1 MAKKVG
7 AILLDTRSI
16 QKYVFSCNKLKTNV
30 GASYLVDGIF
40 NDLMQNI
47 ILPKYNLK
55 MPDISWKKS
64 DGIQMIKDNTIKA
77 EIVYIGGGNMLI
89 LINKFL
95 KEEDNLKL
103 CRDIVSSWSLEIL
116 KKAPGLKTGAAIGM
130 MDVSEDAF
138 KDSLDDM
145 YVQLK
150 QNQNTV
156 LPQVDLPYTGLTLEC
171 DISGKTADTFD
182 WMEKDK
188 KWIAKEVKAKTDAYK
203 YASEKVRSEYK
214 DILEKD
220 GSRDKYDFAIELEK
234 IGCKEGESY
243 ISVIH
248 IDGNNMGIKFS
259 KCKDS
264 QERKKLSLK
273 VVDIVQ
279 KAFRKL
285 IQSII
290 DEYDSKAYDEVL
302 DKRDLIDDKGKK
314 LLPIRPII
322 IGGDDITFVCPAR
335 VGIEY
340 AKRFIEAVNEESF
353 LNDEQYKRM
362 SEEVKK
368 ENKSMKLS
376 KTMSCCGGVAIVPLK
391 YPFFRAYQLAEHLC
405 SSAKTKSRQDDS
417 SLIDFAILYGEMT
430 PSLEQ
435 LCRYQYVAPEGYLH
449 YGPYYIKKN
458 SDEDIAD
465 KSSIN
470 DLLSLKDKLKA
481 KVANNEIKDKLKDK
495 VASNKIKELRDVLT
509 RDLHSQIRFLENCEG
524 VRDIIKEECNIKDI
538 EAKAFWQ
545 KKDGEDDLKTR
556 YVDAIEII
564 DFTLPNKED

>member
-1 MAKKVG
+1 MSKEVG
-7 AILLDTRSI
+7 VILLDTRSI

-40 NDLMQNI
+40 NDLMQKI
-47 ILPKYNLK
+47 VLPSFNLK
-55 MPDISWKKS
+55 MPEISWQESKQ
-64 DGIQMIKDNTIKA
+64 IEMIKDDSIEA

-89 LINKFL
+89 LINKFSG
-95 KEEDNLKL
+95 KEDNLNL
-103 CRDIVSSWSLEIL
+103 CREIVKKWTLEIL

-130 MDVSEDAF
+130 MDVERF
-138 KDSLDDM
+138 KDSLDKM

-171 DISGKTADTFD
+171 NISGKTADTFD
-182 WMEKDK
+182 WVDK
-188 KWIAKEVKAKTDAYK
+188 SWIAKEVKAKTDAYT
-203 YASEKVRSEYK
+203 YASEKVRYEY
-214 DILEKD
+214 DNILH
-220 GSRDKYDFAIELEK
+220 DKYDFASELEK

-248 IDGNNMGIKFS
+248 IDGNNMGVKFS

-273 VVDIVQ
+273 VAQIVQ
-279 KAFRKL
+279 NAFCEL
-285 IQSII
+285 IKTII
-290 DEYDSKAYDEVL
+290 AEYDSKAYAEAL
-302 DKRDLIDDKGKK
+302 DMEKLVDKEGKK

-340 AKRFIEAVNEESF
+340 AKRFIEAVNKQEF
-353 LNDEQYKRM
+353 LSDEQHKRM

-368 ENKSMKLS
+368 EDNSIILS

-405 SSAKTKSRQDDS
+405 GSAKNKSRKNDN

-430 PSLEQ
+430 PDLEQ
-435 LCRYQYVAPEGYLH
+435 LCRYQYSAPEGYLH
-449 YGPYYIKKN
+449 YGPYSVQKEIQDG
-458 SDEDIAD
+458 SH
-465 KSSIN
+465 IN
-470 DLLSLKDKLKA
+470 DLLVLKDDIRDNVPK
-481 KVANNEIKDKLKDK
+481 
-495 VASNKIKELRDVLT
+495 NKIKELRDVLT
-509 RDLHSQIRFLENCEG
+509 KDMHTQIRFLENCKEIQK
-524 VRDIIKEECNIKDI
+524 IIDEECNQEGIG
-538 EAKAFWQ
+538 AQAFWQ
-545 KKDGEDDLKTR
+545 KKKDENELKTR

-564 DFTLPNKED
+564 DFTLPKEE

>member
-1 MAKKVG
+1 MSKEVG

-40 NDLMQNI
+40 NDLMQKI
-47 ILPKYNLK
+47 VLPSFNLK
-55 MPDISWKKS
+55 MPEISWQKS
-64 DGIQMIKDNTIKA
+64 KQIEMIKDDSIKA

-89 LINKFL
+89 LINKFSG
-95 KEEDNLKL
+95 KEDNLNL
-103 CRDIVSSWSLEIL
+103 CREIVKKWTLEIL

-130 MDVSEDAF
+130 MDVERF
-138 KDSLDDM
+138 KDSLDKM

-171 DISGKTADTFD
+171 NISGKTADTFD
-182 WMEKDK
+182 WVDK
-188 KWIAKEVKAKTDAYK
+188 SWIAKEVKAKTDAYT

-220 GSRDKYDFAIELEK
+220 GSRDKYDFASELEK

-248 IDGNNMGIKFS
+248 IDGNNMGVKFS

-273 VVDIVQ
+273 VAQIVQ
-279 KAFRKL
+279 NAFCEL
-285 IQSII
+285 IKTII
-290 DEYDSKAYDEVL
+290 AEYDSKAYAKAL
-302 DKRDLIDDKGKK
+302 DMEKLIDKEGKK

-340 AKRFIEAVNEESF
+340 AKRFIEAVNKQEF
-353 LNDEQYKRM
+353 LSDEQHKRM

-368 ENKSMKLS
+368 EDNSIILS
-376 KTMSCCGGVAIVPLK
+376 KTMSCCGGVAVVPLK

-405 SSAKTKSRQDDS
+405 GSAKNKSRKNDN

-430 PSLEQ
+430 PDLEQ
-435 LCRYQYVAPEGYLH
+435 LCRYQYSAPEGYLH
-449 YGPYYIKKN
+449 YGPYSVQKEIQDG
-458 SDEDIAD
+458 SH
-465 KSSIN
+465 IN
-470 DLLSLKDKLKA
+470 DLLVLKDDIRDNVPK
-481 KVANNEIKDKLKDK
+481 
-495 VASNKIKELRDVLT
+495 NKIKELRDVLT
-509 RDLHSQIRFLENCEG
+509 KDMHTQIRFLENCKEIQK
-524 VRDIIKEECNIKDI
+524 IIDEECNQEGIG
-538 EAKAFWQ
+538 AQAFWQ
-545 KKDGEDDLKTR
+545 KKKGESELKTR
-556 YVDAIEII
+556 YVDAIELI
-564 DFTLPNKED
+564 DFTLPKEE

>member
-1 MAKKVG
+1 MSKEVG

-40 NDLMQNI
+40 NDLMQKI
-47 ILPKYNLK
+47 VLPSFNLK
-55 MPDISWKKS
+55 MPEISWQKS
-64 DGIQMIKDNTIKA
+64 KQIEMIKDDSIKA

-89 LINKFL
+89 LINKFSG
-95 KEEDNLKL
+95 KEDNLNL
-103 CRDIVSSWSLEIL
+103 CREIVKKWTLEIL

-130 MDVSEDAF
+130 MDVERF
-138 KDSLDDM
+138 KDSLDKM

-171 DISGKTADTFD
+171 NISGKTADTFD
-182 WMEKDK
+182 WVDK
-188 KWIAKEVKAKTDAYK
+188 SWIAKEVKAKTDAYT

-220 GSRDKYDFAIELEK
+220 GSRDKYDFASELEK

-248 IDGNNMGIKFS
+248 IDGNNMGVKFS

-273 VVDIVQ
+273 VAQIVQ
-279 KAFRKL
+279 NAFCEL
-285 IQSII
+285 IKTII
-290 DEYDSKAYDEVL
+290 AEYDSKAYAEAL
-302 DKRDLIDDKGKK
+302 DMEKLIDKEGKK

-340 AKRFIEAVNEESF
+340 AKRFIEAVNKQEF
-353 LNDEQYKRM
+353 LSDEQHKRM

-368 ENKSMKLS
+368 EDNSIILS
-376 KTMSCCGGVAIVPLK
+376 KTMSCCGGVAVVPLK

-405 SSAKTKSRQDDS
+405 GSAKNKSRKNDN

-430 PSLEQ
+430 PDLEQ
-435 LCRYQYVAPEGYLH
+435 LCRYQYSAPEGYLH
-449 YGPYYIKKN
+449 YGPYSVQKEIQDG
-458 SDEDIAD
+458 SH
-465 KSSIN
+465 IN
-470 DLLSLKDKLKA
+470 DLLVLKDDIRDNVPK
-481 KVANNEIKDKLKDK
+481 
-495 VASNKIKELRDVLT
+495 NKIKELRDVLT
-509 RDLHSQIRFLENCEG
+509 KDMHTQIRFLENCKEIQK
-524 VRDIIKEECNIKDI
+524 IIDEECNQEGIG
-538 EAKAFWQ
+538 AQAFWQ
-545 KKDGEDDLKTR
+545 KKKGESELKTR
-556 YVDAIEII
+556 YVDAIELI
-564 DFTLPNKED
+564 DFTLPKEE

>member
-64 DGIQMIKDNTIKA
+64 DGIQIVKDDTIEA

-89 LINKFL
+89 LINKFP
-95 KEEDNLKL
+95 EEDDNLKL

-138 KDSLDDM
+138 KNSLDDM

-182 WMEKDK
+182 WVDK
-188 KWIAKEVKAKTDAYK
+188 KWIAKEVKAKTEAYK
-203 YASEKVRSEYK
+203 YASEKVRYEYG
-214 DILEKD
+214 DILNNE
-220 GSRDKYDFAIELEK
+220 YDFASELEK

-248 IDGNNMGIKFS
+248 IDGNNMGVKFS

-264 QERKKLSLK
+264 QERKKLSLT
-273 VVDIVQ
+273 VVKIVQ
-279 KAFRKL
+279 NAFREL

-290 DEYDSKAYDEVL
+290 DEYDSKAYDEAL

-340 AKRFIEAVNEESF
+340 AKRFIEAVNKQDF

-362 SEEVKK
+362 SKEIKEEKK
-368 ENKSMKLS
+368 DNESMKIS

-405 SSAKTKSRQDDS
+405 GSAKTKSRQDDS

-470 DLLSLKDKLKA
+470 DLLSLKDKLKT
-481 KVANNEIKDKLKDK
+481 KV
-495 VASNKIKELRDVLT
+495 VSNKIKELRDVLT
-509 RDLHSQIRFLENCEG
+509 RDLHAQIRFLENCES
-524 VRDIIKEECNIKDI
+524 VRDIIKEESKIKNI

>member
-1 MAKKVG
+1 MSKEVG

-40 NDLMQNI
+40 NDLMQKI
-47 ILPKYNLK
+47 VLPSFNLK
-55 MPDISWKKS
+55 IPEISWQKS
-64 DGIQMIKDNTIKA
+64 KQIEMIKDDSIKA

-89 LINKFL
+89 LINKFSG
-95 KEEDNLKL
+95 KEDNLNL
-103 CRDIVSSWSLEIL
+103 CREIVKKWTLEIL

-130 MDVSEDAF
+130 MDVERF
-138 KDSLDDM
+138 KDSLDKM

-150 QNQNTV
+150 QNQNKV
-156 LPQVDLPYTGLTLEC
+156 FPQVDLPYTGLTLEC
-171 DISGKTADTFD
+171 NISGKTADTFD
-182 WMEKDK
+182 WVDK
-188 KWIAKEVKAKTDAYK
+188 SWIAKEVKAKTDAYT

-220 GSRDKYDFAIELEK
+220 GSRDKYDFASELEK

-248 IDGNNMGIKFS
+248 IDGNNMGVKFS

-273 VVDIVQ
+273 VAQIVQ
-279 KAFRKL
+279 NAFCEL
-285 IQSII
+285 IKTII
-290 DEYDSKAYDEVL
+290 AEYDSKAYAEAL
-302 DKRDLIDDKGKK
+302 DMEKLIDKEGKK

-340 AKRFIEAVNEESF
+340 AKRFIEAVNKQEF
-353 LNDEQYKRM
+353 LSDEQHKRM

-368 ENKSMKLS
+368 EDNSIILS
-376 KTMSCCGGVAIVPLK
+376 KTMSCCGGVAVVPLK

-405 SSAKTKSRQDDS
+405 GSAKNKSRKNDN

-430 PSLEQ
+430 PDLEQ
-435 LCRYQYVAPEGYLH
+435 LCRYQYSAPEGYLH
-449 YGPYYIKKN
+449 YGPYSVQKEIQDG
-458 SDEDIAD
+458 SH
-465 KSSIN
+465 IN
-470 DLLSLKDKLKA
+470 DLLVLKDDIRDNVPK
-481 KVANNEIKDKLKDK
+481 
-495 VASNKIKELRDVLT
+495 NKIKELRDVLT
-509 RDLHSQIRFLENCEG
+509 KDMHTQIRFLENCKEIQK
-524 VRDIIKEECNIKDI
+524 IIDEECNQEGIG
-538 EAKAFWQ
+538 AQAFWQ
-545 KKDGEDDLKTR
+545 KKKGESELKTR
-556 YVDAIEII
+556 YVDDIELI
-564 DFTLPNKED
+564 DFTLPKEE

>member
-1 MAKKVG
+1 MSKEVG

-40 NDLMQNI
+40 NDLMQKI
-47 ILPKYNLK
+47 VLPSFNLK
-55 MPDISWKKS
+55 MPEISWQESKQ
-64 DGIQMIKDNTIKA
+64 IEMIKDDSIEA

-89 LINKFL
+89 LINKFSG
-95 KEEDNLKL
+95 KEDNLNL
-103 CRDIVSSWSLEIL
+103 CREIVKKWTLEIL

-130 MDVSEDAF
+130 MDVERF
-138 KDSLDDM
+138 KDSLDKM

-171 DISGKTADTFD
+171 NISGKIADTFD
-182 WMEKDK
+182 WVDK
-188 KWIAKEVKAKTDAYK
+188 SWIAKEVKAKTDAYT

-220 GSRDKYDFAIELEK
+220 GSRDKYDFASELEK

-248 IDGNNMGIKFS
+248 IDGNNMGVKFS

-264 QERKKLSLK
+264 QERKELSLK
-273 VVDIVQ
+273 VAQIVQ
-279 KAFRKL
+279 NAFCEL
-285 IQSII
+285 IKTII
-290 DEYDSKAYDEVL
+290 AEYDSKAYAEAL
-302 DKRDLIDDKGKK
+302 DMEKLVDKEGKK

-340 AKRFIEAVNEESF
+340 AKRFIEAVNKQEF
-353 LNDEQYKRM
+353 LSDEQHKHM

-368 ENKSMKLS
+368 EGNSIILS

-405 SSAKTKSRQDDS
+405 GSAKNKSRENDN

-430 PSLEQ
+430 PDLEQ
-435 LCRYQYVAPEGYLH
+435 LCRYQYSAPEGYLH
-449 YGPYYIKKN
+449 YGPYSVQKEIQDG
-458 SDEDIAD
+458 SH
-465 KSSIN
+465 IN
-470 DLLSLKDKLKA
+470 DLLVLKDDIRDNVPK
-481 KVANNEIKDKLKDK
+481 
-495 VASNKIKELRDVLT
+495 NKIKELRDVLT
-509 RDLHSQIRFLENCEG
+509 KDMHTQIRFLENCKEIQK
-524 VRDIIKEECNIKDI
+524 IIDEECNQEGIG
-538 EAKAFWQ
+538 AQAFWQ
-545 KKDGEDDLKTR
+545 KKKGESELKTR
-556 YVDAIEII
+556 YIDAIELI
-564 DFTLPNKED
+564 DFTLPKEE

>member
-1 MAKKVG
+1 MSKEVG

-40 NDLMQNI
+40 NDLMQKI
-47 ILPKYNLK
+47 VLPSFNLK
-55 MPDISWKKS
+55 MPEISWQKS
-64 DGIQMIKDNTIKA
+64 KQIEMIKDDSIKA

-89 LINKFL
+89 LINKFSG
-95 KEEDNLKL
+95 KEDNLNL
-103 CRDIVSSWSLEIL
+103 CREIVKKWTLEIL

-130 MDVSEDAF
+130 MDVERF
-138 KDSLDDM
+138 KDSLDKM

-171 DISGKTADTFD
+171 NISGKTADTFD
-182 WMEKDK
+182 WVDK
-188 KWIAKEVKAKTDAYK
+188 SWIAKEVKAKTDAYT

-220 GSRDKYDFAIELEK
+220 GSRDKYDFASELEK

-248 IDGNNMGIKFS
+248 IDGNNMGVKFS

-264 QERKKLSLK
+264 QERKELSLK
-273 VVDIVQ
+273 VAQIVQ
-279 KAFRKL
+279 NAFYEL
-285 IQSII
+285 IKTII
-290 DEYDSKAYDEVL
+290 AEYDSKAYAEAL
-302 DKRDLIDDKGKK
+302 DMEKLIDKEGKK

-340 AKRFIEAVNEESF
+340 AKRFIEAVNKQEF
-353 LNDEQYKRM
+353 LSDEQHKRM

-368 ENKSMKLS
+368 EDNSIILS
-376 KTMSCCGGVAIVPLK
+376 KTMSCCGGVAVVPLK

-405 SSAKTKSRQDDS
+405 GSAKNKSRKNDN

-430 PSLEQ
+430 PDLEQ
-435 LCRYQYVAPEGYLH
+435 LCRYQYSAPEGYLH
-449 YGPYYIKKN
+449 YGPYSVQKEIQDG
-458 SDEDIAD
+458 SH
-465 KSSIN
+465 IN
-470 DLLSLKDKLKA
+470 DLLVLKDDIRDNVPK
-481 KVANNEIKDKLKDK
+481 
-495 VASNKIKELRDVLT
+495 NKIKELRDVLT
-509 RDLHSQIRFLENCEG
+509 KDMHTQIRFLENCKEIQK
-524 VRDIIKEECNIKDI
+524 IIDEECNQEGIG
-538 EAKAFWQ
+538 AQAFWQ
-545 KKDGEDDLKTR
+545 KKKDENELKTR

-564 DFTLPNKED
+564 DFTLPKEA

>member
-1 MAKKVG
+1 MSKEVG

-40 NDLMQNI
+40 NDLMQKI
-47 ILPKYNLK
+47 VLPSFNLK
-55 MPDISWKKS
+55 MPEISWQESKQ
-64 DGIQMIKDNTIKA
+64 IEMIKDDSIEA

-89 LINKFL
+89 LINKFSR
-95 KEEDNLKL
+95 KEDNLNL
-103 CRDIVSSWSLEIL
+103 CREIVKKWTLEIL

-130 MDVSEDAF
+130 MDVERF
-138 KDSLDDM
+138 KDSLDKM

-171 DISGKTADTFD
+171 NISGKTADTFD
-182 WMEKDK
+182 WADK
-188 KWIAKEVKAKTDAYK
+188 NWIAKEVKAKTDAYT
-203 YASEKVRSEYK
+203 YASKKVRSEYK

-220 GSRDKYDFAIELEK
+220 DSRDKYDFASELEK

-248 IDGNNMGIKFS
+248 IDGNNMGVKFS

-264 QERKKLSLK
+264 QERKELSLK
-273 VVDIVQ
+273 VAKIVQ
-279 KAFRKL
+279 NAFCEL
-285 IQSII
+285 IKTII
-290 DEYDSKAYDEVL
+290 AEYDSKAYAEAL
-302 DKRDLIDDKGKK
+302 DMEKLIDKEGKK

-340 AKRFIEAVNEESF
+340 AKRFIEAVNKQGF
-353 LNDEQYKRM
+353 LSDEQHKHM

-368 ENKSMKLS
+368 DKDSIILS

-405 SSAKTKSRQDDS
+405 GSAKNKSRENDN

-430 PSLEQ
+430 PDLEQ
-435 LCRYQYVAPEGYLH
+435 LCRYQYSAPEGYLH
-449 YGPYYIKKN
+449 YGPYSVQKEIQDG
-458 SDEDIAD
+458 SH
-465 KSSIN
+465 IN
-470 DLLSLKDKLKA
+470 DLLVLKDDIQDNVPK
-481 KVANNEIKDKLKDK
+481 
-495 VASNKIKELRDVLT
+495 NKIKELRDVLT
-509 RDLHSQIRFLENCEG
+509 KDMHTQIRFLENCKEIQK
-524 VRDIIKEECNIKDI
+524 IIDEECNQEGIG
-538 EAKAFWQ
+538 AQAFWQ
-545 KKDGEDDLKTR
+545 KKKGESELKTR
-556 YVDAIEII
+556 YIDAIELI
-564 DFTLPNKED
+564 DFTLPKEE

>member
-1 MAKKVG
+1 M
-7 AILLDTRSI
+7 
-16 QKYVFSCNKLKTNV
+16 NN
-30 GASYLVDGIF
+30 
-40 NDLMQNI
+40 
-47 ILPKYNLK
+47 
-55 MPDISWKKS
+55 
-64 DGIQMIKDNTIKA
+64 
-77 EIVYIGGGNMLI
+77 E
-89 LINKFL
+89 
-95 KEEDNLKL
+95 
-103 CRDIVSSWSLEIL
+103 
-116 KKAPGLKTGAAIGM
+116 
-130 MDVSEDAF
+130 
-138 KDSLDDM
+138 
-145 YVQLK
+145 
-150 QNQNTV
+150 
-156 LPQVDLPYTGLTLEC
+156 
-171 DISGKTADTFD
+171 
-182 WMEKDK
+182 
-188 KWIAKEVKAKTDAYK
+188 
-203 YASEKVRSEYK
+203 
-214 DILEKD
+214 
-220 GSRDKYDFAIELEK
+220 YDFASELEK

-248 IDGNNMGIKFS
+248 IDGNNMGVKFS

-264 QERKKLSLK
+264 QERKKLSLT
-273 VVDIVQ
+273 VVKIVQ
-279 KAFRKL
+279 NAFREL

-290 DEYDSKAYDEVL
+290 DEYDSKAYDEAL

-340 AKRFIEAVNEESF
+340 AKRFIEAVNKQDF

-362 SEEVKK
+362 SKEIKEEKK
-368 ENKSMKLS
+368 DNESMKIS

-405 SSAKTKSRQDDS
+405 GSAKTKSRQDDS

-509 RDLHSQIRFLENCEG
+509 RDLHAQIRFLENCEG
-524 VRDIIKEECNIKDI
+524 VRDIIKEECNTKDI

>member
-1 MAKKVG
+1 MSKEVG

-40 NDLMQNI
+40 NDLMQKI
-47 ILPKYNLK
+47 VLPSFNLK
-55 MPDISWKKS
+55 MPEISWQKS
-64 DGIQMIKDNTIKA
+64 KQIEMIKDDSIKA

-89 LINKFL
+89 LINKFSG
-95 KEEDNLKL
+95 KEDNLNL
-103 CRDIVSSWSLEIL
+103 CREIVKKWTLEIL

-130 MDVSEDAF
+130 MDVERF
-138 KDSLDDM
+138 KDSLDKM

-171 DISGKTADTFD
+171 NISGKTADTFD
-182 WMEKDK
+182 WVDK
-188 KWIAKEVKAKTDAYK
+188 SWIAKEVKAKTDAYT

-220 GSRDKYDFAIELEK
+220 GSRDKYDFASELEK

-248 IDGNNMGIKFS
+248 IDGNNMGVKFS

-273 VVDIVQ
+273 VVQIVQ
-279 KAFRKL
+279 NAFCEL
-285 IQSII
+285 IKTII
-290 DEYDSKAYDEVL
+290 AEYDSKAYAEAL
-302 DKRDLIDDKGKK
+302 DMEKLIDKEGKK

-340 AKRFIEAVNEESF
+340 AKRFIEAVNKQEF
-353 LNDEQYKRM
+353 LSDEQHKRM

-368 ENKSMKLS
+368 EDNSIILS
-376 KTMSCCGGVAIVPLK
+376 KTMSCCGGVAVVPLK

-405 SSAKTKSRQDDS
+405 GSAKNKSRKNDN

-430 PSLEQ
+430 PDLEQ
-435 LCRYQYVAPEGYLH
+435 LCRYQYSAPEGYLH
-449 YGPYYIKKN
+449 YGPYSVQKEIQDG
-458 SDEDIAD
+458 SH
-465 KSSIN
+465 IN
-470 DLLSLKDKLKA
+470 DLLVLKDDIRDNVPK
-481 KVANNEIKDKLKDK
+481 
-495 VASNKIKELRDVLT
+495 NKIKELRDVLT
-509 RDLHSQIRFLENCEG
+509 KDMHTQIRFLENCKEIQK
-524 VRDIIKEECNIKDI
+524 IIDEECNQEGIG
-538 EAKAFWQ
+538 AQAFWQ
-545 KKDGEDDLKTR
+545 KKKGESELKTR
-556 YVDAIEII
+556 YVDAIELI
-564 DFTLPNKED
+564 DFTLPKEE

>member
-1 MAKKVG
+1 MSKEVG

-40 NDLMQNI
+40 NDLMQKI
-47 ILPKYNLK
+47 VLPSFNLK
-55 MPDISWKKS
+55 MPKIPWQESKQ
-64 DGIQMIKDNTIKA
+64 IEMIKDDSIEA

-89 LINKFL
+89 LINKFSG
-95 KEEDNLKL
+95 KEDNLNL
-103 CRDIVSSWSLEIL
+103 CREIVKKWTLEIL
-116 KKAPGLKTGAAIGM
+116 KKAPGLKTGVAIGM
-130 MDVSEDAF
+130 MDVERF
-138 KDSLDDM
+138 KDSLDKM

-182 WMEKDK
+182 WVDK
-188 KWIAKEVKAKTDAYK
+188 SWIAKEVKAKTDAYT

-220 GSRDKYDFAIELEK
+220 GSRDKYDFASELEK

-248 IDGNNMGIKFS
+248 IDGNNMGVKFS

-264 QERKKLSLK
+264 QERKELSLK
-273 VVDIVQ
+273 VAQIVQ
-279 KAFRKL
+279 NAFYEL
-285 IQSII
+285 IKTII
-290 DEYDSKAYDEVL
+290 AEYDSKAYAEAL
-302 DKRDLIDDKGKK
+302 DMEKLVDKEGKK

-340 AKRFIEAVNEESF
+340 AKRFIEAVNKQEF
-353 LNDEQYKRM
+353 LSDEQHKHM

-368 ENKSMKLS
+368 EGNSIILS

-405 SSAKTKSRQDDS
+405 GSAKNKSRENDN

-430 PSLEQ
+430 PDLDQ
-435 LCRYQYVAPEGYLH
+435 LCRYQYSAPEGYLH
-449 YGPYYIKKN
+449 YGPYSVQKEIQDG
-458 SDEDIAD
+458 SH
-465 KSSIN
+465 IN
-470 DLLSLKDKLKA
+470 DLLVLKDDIRDNVPK
-481 KVANNEIKDKLKDK
+481 
-495 VASNKIKELRDVLT
+495 NKIKELRDVLT
-509 RDLHSQIRFLENCEG
+509 KDMHTQIRFLENCKEIQK
-524 VRDIIKEECNIKDI
+524 IIDEECNQEGIG
-538 EAKAFWQ
+538 AQAFWQ
-545 KKDGEDDLKTR
+545 KKKGESELKTR
-556 YVDAIEII
+556 YVDAIELI
-564 DFTLPNKED
+564 DFTLPKEE

>member
-1 MAKKVG
+1 MSKEVG

-40 NDLMQNI
+40 NDLMQKI
-47 ILPKYNLK
+47 VLPSFNLK
-55 MPDISWKKS
+55 MPEISWQKS
-64 DGIQMIKDNTIKA
+64 KQIEMIKDDSIKA

-89 LINKFL
+89 LINKFSG
-95 KEEDNLKL
+95 KEDNLNL
-103 CRDIVSSWSLEIL
+103 CREIVKKWTLEIL

-130 MDVSEDAF
+130 MDVERF
-138 KDSLDDM
+138 KDSLDKM

-171 DISGKTADTFD
+171 NISGKTADTFD
-182 WMEKDK
+182 WVDK
-188 KWIAKEVKAKTDAYK
+188 SWIAKEVKAKTDAYT

-220 GSRDKYDFAIELEK
+220 GSRDKYDFASELEK

-248 IDGNNMGIKFS
+248 IDGNNMGVKFS

-264 QERKKLSLK
+264 QERKELSLK
-273 VVDIVQ
+273 VAQIVQ
-279 KAFRKL
+279 NAFCEL
-285 IQSII
+285 IKTII
-290 DEYDSKAYDEVL
+290 AEYDSKAYAEAL
-302 DKRDLIDDKGKK
+302 DMEKLIDKEGKK

-340 AKRFIEAVNEESF
+340 AKRFIEAVNKQEF
-353 LNDEQYKRM
+353 LSDEQHKRM

-368 ENKSMKLS
+368 EDNSIILS
-376 KTMSCCGGVAIVPLK
+376 KTMSCCGGVAVVPLK

-405 SSAKTKSRQDDS
+405 GSAKNKSRKNDN

-430 PSLEQ
+430 PDLEQ
-435 LCRYQYVAPEGYLH
+435 LCRYQYSAPEGYLH
-449 YGPYYIKKN
+449 YGPYSVQKEIQDG
-458 SDEDIAD
+458 SH
-465 KSSIN
+465 IN
-470 DLLSLKDKLKA
+470 DLLVLKDDIRDNVPK
-481 KVANNEIKDKLKDK
+481 
-495 VASNKIKELRDVLT
+495 NKIKELRDVLT
-509 RDLHSQIRFLENCEG
+509 KDMHTQIRFLENCKEIQK
-524 VRDIIKEECNIKDI
+524 IIDEECNQEGIG
-538 EAKAFWQ
+538 AQSFWQ
-545 KKDGEDDLKTR
+545 KKKGESELKTR
-556 YVDAIEII
+556 YVDAIELI
-564 DFTLPNKED
+564 DFTLPKEE

>member
-1 MAKKVG
+1 MSKEVG

-130 MDVSEDAF
+130 MNVSEDAF
-138 KDSLDDM
+138 KNFLDDM

-156 LPQVDLPYTGLTLEC
+156 LPQVDLSYTGLTLEC

-182 WMEKDK
+182 WVDK

-203 YASEKVRSEYK
+203 YAAKKVRSEYK

-340 AKRFIEAVNEESF
+340 AKRFIEAVNKQDF
-353 LNDEQYKRM
+353 LNDEQYERM
-362 SEEVKK
+362 SREVKE

-470 DLLSLKDKLKA
+470 DLLSLKDKLKT
-481 KVANNEIKDKLKDK
+481 KV
-495 VASNKIKELRDVLT
+495 VSNKIKELRDVLT
-509 RDLHSQIRFLENCEG
+509 RDLHAQIRFLENCES
-524 VRDIIKEECNIKDI
+524 VRDIIKEESKIKNI

>member
-1 MAKKVG
+1 MSKEVG

-40 NDLMQNI
+40 NDLMQKI
-47 ILPKYNLK
+47 VLPSFNLK
-55 MPDISWKKS
+55 MPEISWQKS
-64 DGIQMIKDNTIKA
+64 KQIEMIKDDSIKA

-89 LINKFL
+89 LINKFSG
-95 KEEDNLKL
+95 KEDNLNL
-103 CRDIVSSWSLEIL
+103 CREIVKKWTLEIL

-130 MDVSEDAF
+130 MDVERF
-138 KDSLDDM
+138 KDSLDKM

-171 DISGKTADTFD
+171 NISGKTADTFD
-182 WMEKDK
+182 WVDK
-188 KWIAKEVKAKTDAYK
+188 SWIAKEVKAKTDAYT

-220 GSRDKYDFAIELEK
+220 GSRDKYDFASELEK

-248 IDGNNMGIKFS
+248 IDGNNMGVKFS

-264 QERKKLSLK
+264 QERKELSLK
-273 VVDIVQ
+273 VAQIVQ
-279 KAFRKL
+279 NAFYEL
-285 IQSII
+285 IKTII
-290 DEYDSKAYDEVL
+290 AEYDSKAYAEAL
-302 DKRDLIDDKGKK
+302 DMEKLIDKEGKK

-340 AKRFIEAVNEESF
+340 AKRFIEAVNKQEF
-353 LNDEQYKRM
+353 LSDEQHKRM

-368 ENKSMKLS
+368 EDNSIILS
-376 KTMSCCGGVAIVPLK
+376 KTMSCCGGVAVVPLK

-405 SSAKTKSRQDDS
+405 GSAKNKSRKNDN

-430 PSLEQ
+430 PDLEQ
-435 LCRYQYVAPEGYLH
+435 LCRYQYSAPEGYLH
-449 YGPYYIKKN
+449 YGPYSVQKEIQDG
-458 SDEDIAD
+458 SH
-465 KSSIN
+465 IN
-470 DLLSLKDKLKA
+470 DLLVLKDDIRDNVPK
-481 KVANNEIKDKLKDK
+481 
-495 VASNKIKELRDVLT
+495 NKIKELRDVLT
-509 RDLHSQIRFLENCEG
+509 KDMHTQIRFLENCKEIQK
-524 VRDIIKEECNIKDI
+524 IIDEECNQEGIG
-538 EAKAFWQ
+538 AQAFWQ
-545 KKDGEDDLKTR
+545 KKKGESELKTR
-556 YVDAIEII
+556 YVDAIELI
-564 DFTLPNKED
+564 DFTLPKEE

>member
-1 MAKKVG
+1 MSKEVG

-40 NDLMQNI
+40 NDLMQKI
-47 ILPKYNLK
+47 VLPSFNLK
-55 MPDISWKKS
+55 MPEISWQESKQ
-64 DGIQMIKDNTIKA
+64 IEMIKDDSIKA

-89 LINKFL
+89 LINKFSG
-95 KEEDNLKL
+95 KEDNLNL
-103 CRDIVSSWSLEIL
+103 CREIVKKWTLEIL

-130 MDVSEDAF
+130 MDVERF
-138 KDSLDDM
+138 KDSLDKM

-171 DISGKTADTFD
+171 NISGKTADTFD
-182 WMEKDK
+182 WVDK
-188 KWIAKEVKAKTDAYK
+188 NWIAKEVKAKTDAYT
-203 YASEKVRSEYK
+203 YASEKVRYEY
-214 DILEKD
+214 DNILH
-220 GSRDKYDFAIELEK
+220 DKYDFASELEK

-248 IDGNNMGIKFS
+248 IDGNNMGVKFS

-273 VVDIVQ
+273 VAQIVQ
-279 KAFRKL
+279 NAFCEL
-285 IQSII
+285 IKTII
-290 DEYDSKAYDEVL
+290 AEYDSKAYAEAL
-302 DKRDLIDDKGKK
+302 DMEKLIDKEGKK

-340 AKRFIEAVNEESF
+340 AKRFIEAVNKQGF
-353 LNDEQYKRM
+353 LSDEQHKRM

-368 ENKSMKLS
+368 EDNSIILS

-405 SSAKTKSRQDDS
+405 GSAKNKSRKNDN

-430 PSLEQ
+430 PDLEQ
-435 LCRYQYVAPEGYLH
+435 LCRYQYSAPEGNLH
-449 YGPYYIKKN
+449 YGPYSVQKEIQDG
-458 SDEDIAD
+458 SH
-465 KSSIN
+465 IN
-470 DLLSLKDKLKA
+470 DLLVLKDDIRDNVPK
-481 KVANNEIKDKLKDK
+481 
-495 VASNKIKELRDVLT
+495 NKIKELRDVLT
-509 RDLHSQIRFLENCEG
+509 KDMHTQIRFLENCKEIQK
-524 VRDIIKEECNIKDI
+524 IIDEECNQEGIG
-538 EAKAFWQ
+538 AQAFWQ
-545 KKDGEDDLKTR
+545 KKKDESELKTR
-556 YVDAIEII
+556 YVDAIELI
-564 DFTLPNKED
+564 DFTLPKEE

>member
-1 MAKKVG
+1 MSKEVG

-40 NDLMQNI
+40 NDLMQKI
-47 ILPKYNLK
+47 VLPSFNLK
-55 MPDISWKKS
+55 MPEISWQESKQ
-64 DGIQMIKDNTIKA
+64 IEMIKDDSIEA

-89 LINKFL
+89 LINKFSG
-95 KEEDNLKL
+95 KEDNLNL
-103 CRDIVSSWSLEIL
+103 CRKIVKKWTLEIL

-130 MDVSEDAF
+130 MDVERF
-138 KDSLDDM
+138 KDSLDKM

-171 DISGKTADTFD
+171 NISGKTADVFD
-182 WMEKDK
+182 WTNE
-188 KWIAKEVKAKTDAYK
+188 KWIAKEVKAKTDAYT

-220 GSRDKYDFAIELEK
+220 GSRDKYDFASELEK

-248 IDGNNMGIKFS
+248 IDGNNMGVKFS

-264 QERKKLSLK
+264 QERKELSLK
-273 VVDIVQ
+273 VAQIVQ
-279 KAFRKL
+279 NAFYEL
-285 IQSII
+285 IKTII
-290 DEYDSKAYDEVL
+290 AEYDSKAYAEAL
-302 DKRDLIDDKGKK
+302 DMEKLVDKEGKK

-340 AKRFIEAVNEESF
+340 AKRFIEAVNKQEF
-353 LNDEQYKRM
+353 LSDEQHKHM

-368 ENKSMKLS
+368 EGNSIILS

-405 SSAKTKSRQDDS
+405 GSAKNKSRDNDN

-430 PSLEQ
+430 PDLDQ
-435 LCRYQYVAPEGYLH
+435 LCRYQYSAPEGYLH
-449 YGPYYIKKN
+449 YGPYSVQKEIQDG
-458 SDEDIAD
+458 SH
-465 KSSIN
+465 IN
-470 DLLSLKDKLKA
+470 DLLVLKDDIRDNVPK
-481 KVANNEIKDKLKDK
+481 
-495 VASNKIKELRDVLT
+495 NKIKELRDVLT
-509 RDLHSQIRFLENCEG
+509 KDMHTQIRFLENCKEIQK
-524 VRDIIKEECNIKDI
+524 IIDEECNQEGIG
-538 EAKAFWQ
+538 AQAFWQ
-545 KKDGEDDLKTR
+545 KKKGESELKTR
-556 YVDAIEII
+556 YVDAIELI
-564 DFTLPNKED
+564 DFTLPKEE

>member
-1 MAKKVG
+1 MSKEVG

-40 NDLMQNI
+40 NDLMQKI
-47 ILPKYNLK
+47 VLPSFNLK
-55 MPDISWKKS
+55 MPEISWQKS
-64 DGIQMIKDNTIKA
+64 EQIEMIKDDSIEA

-89 LINKFL
+89 LINKFSG
-95 KEEDNLKL
+95 KEDNLNL
-103 CRDIVSSWSLEIL
+103 CREIVKKWTLEIL

-130 MDVSEDAF
+130 MDVERF
-138 KDSLDDM
+138 KDSLDKM

-171 DISGKTADTFD
+171 NISGKTADTFD
-182 WMEKDK
+182 WVDK
-188 KWIAKEVKAKTDAYK
+188 SWIAKEVKAKTDAYT

-220 GSRDKYDFAIELEK
+220 GSRDKYDFASELEK

-248 IDGNNMGIKFS
+248 IDGNNMGVKFS

-273 VVDIVQ
+273 VAQIVQ
-279 KAFRKL
+279 NAFCEL
-285 IQSII
+285 IKTII
-290 DEYDSKAYDEVL
+290 AEYDSKAYAEAL
-302 DKRDLIDDKGKK
+302 DMEKLVDKEGKK

-340 AKRFIEAVNEESF
+340 AKRFIEAVNKQEF
-353 LNDEQYKRM
+353 LSDEQHKRM

-368 ENKSMKLS
+368 EDNSIILS

-405 SSAKTKSRQDDS
+405 GSAKNKSRKNDN

-430 PSLEQ
+430 PDLDQ
-435 LCRYQYVAPEGYLH
+435 LCRYQYSAPEGCLH
-449 YGPYYIKKN
+449 YGPYSVQKEIQDG
-458 SDEDIAD
+458 SH
-465 KSSIN
+465 IN
-470 DLLSLKDKLKA
+470 DLLVLKDDIRDNVPK
-481 KVANNEIKDKLKDK
+481 
-495 VASNKIKELRDVLT
+495 NKIKELRDVLT
-509 RDLHSQIRFLENCEG
+509 KDMHTQIRFLENCKEIQK
-524 VRDIIKEECNIKDI
+524 IIDEECNQEGIG
-538 EAKAFWQ
+538 AQAFWQ
-545 KKDGEDDLKTR
+545 KKKGESELKTR
-556 YVDAIEII
+556 YIDAIELI
-564 DFTLPNKED
+564 DFTLPKEE

>member
-1 MAKKVG
+1 MSKEVG

-40 NDLMQNI
+40 NDLMQKI
-47 ILPKYNLK
+47 VLPSFNLK
-55 MPDISWKKS
+55 MPEISWQKS
-64 DGIQMIKDNTIKA
+64 EQIEMIKDDSIEA

-89 LINKFL
+89 LINKFSG
-95 KEEDNLKL
+95 KEDNLNL
-103 CRDIVSSWSLEIL
+103 CREIVKKWTLEIL

-130 MDVSEDAF
+130 MDVERF
-138 KDSLDDM
+138 KDSLDKM

-171 DISGKTADTFD
+171 NISGKTADTFD
-182 WMEKDK
+182 WVDK
-188 KWIAKEVKAKTDAYK
+188 SWIAKEVKAKTDAYT

-220 GSRDKYDFAIELEK
+220 GSRDKYDFASELEK

-248 IDGNNMGIKFS
+248 IDGNNMGVKFS

-264 QERKKLSLK
+264 QERKELSLK
-273 VVDIVQ
+273 VAQIVQ
-279 KAFRKL
+279 NAFYEL
-285 IQSII
+285 IKTII
-290 DEYDSKAYDEVL
+290 AEYDSKAYAEAL
-302 DKRDLIDDKGKK
+302 DMEKLIDKEGKK

-340 AKRFIEAVNEESF
+340 AKRFIEAVNKQEF
-353 LNDEQYKRM
+353 LSDEQHKRM

-368 ENKSMKLS
+368 EDNSIILS
-376 KTMSCCGGVAIVPLK
+376 KTMSCCGGVAVVPLK

-405 SSAKTKSRQDDS
+405 GSAKNKSRKNDN

-430 PSLEQ
+430 PDLEQ
-435 LCRYQYVAPEGYLH
+435 LCRYQYSAPEGHLH
-449 YGPYYIKKN
+449 YGPYSVQKEIQDG
-458 SDEDIAD
+458 SH
-465 KSSIN
+465 IN
-470 DLLSLKDKLKA
+470 DLLVLKDDIRDNVSK
-481 KVANNEIKDKLKDK
+481 
-495 VASNKIKELRDVLT
+495 NKIKELRDVLT
-509 RDLHSQIRFLENCEG
+509 KDMHTQIRFLENCKEIQK
-524 VRDIIKEECNIKDI
+524 IIDEECNQEGIG
-538 EAKAFWQ
+538 AQAFWQ
-545 KKDGEDDLKTR
+545 KKKGESELKTR
-556 YVDAIEII
+556 YVDAIELI
-564 DFTLPNKED
+564 DFTLPKEE

>member
-1 MAKKVG
+1 MSKEVG

-40 NDLMQNI
+40 NDLMQKI
-47 ILPKYNLK
+47 VLPSFNLK
-55 MPDISWKKS
+55 MPEISWQKS
-64 DGIQMIKDNTIKA
+64 EQIEMIKDDSIEA

-89 LINKFL
+89 LINKFSG
-95 KEEDNLKL
+95 KEDNLNL
-103 CRDIVSSWSLEIL
+103 CREIVKKWTLEIL
-116 KKAPGLKTGAAIGM
+116 KKAPGLKTGAAVGM
-130 MDVSEDAF
+130 MDVERF
-138 KDSLDDM
+138 KDSLDKM

-171 DISGKTADTFD
+171 NISGKTADVFD
-182 WMEKDK
+182 WTNE
-188 KWIAKEVKAKTDAYK
+188 KWIAKEVKAKTDAYT

-220 GSRDKYDFAIELEK
+220 GSRDKYDFASELEK

-248 IDGNNMGIKFS
+248 IDGNNMGVKFS

-264 QERKKLSLK
+264 QERKELSLK
-273 VVDIVQ
+273 VAQIVQ
-279 KAFRKL
+279 NAFCEL
-285 IQSII
+285 IKTII
-290 DEYDSKAYDEVL
+290 AEYDSKAYAEAL
-302 DKRDLIDDKGKK
+302 DMEKLVDKEGKK

-340 AKRFIEAVNEESF
+340 AKRFIEAVNKQEF
-353 LNDEQYKRM
+353 LSDEQHKHM

-368 ENKSMKLS
+368 EGNSIILS

-405 SSAKTKSRQDDS
+405 GSAKNKSRDNDN

-430 PSLEQ
+430 PDLDQ
-435 LCRYQYVAPEGYLH
+435 LCRYQYSAPEGYLH
-449 YGPYYIKKN
+449 YGPYSVQKEIQDG
-458 SDEDIAD
+458 SH
-465 KSSIN
+465 IN
-470 DLLSLKDKLKA
+470 DLLVLKDDIRDNVPK
-481 KVANNEIKDKLKDK
+481 
-495 VASNKIKELRDVLT
+495 NKIKELRDVLT
-509 RDLHSQIRFLENCEG
+509 KDMHTQIRFLENCKEIQK
-524 VRDIIKEECNIKDI
+524 IIDEECNQEGIG
-538 EAKAFWQ
+538 AQAFWQ
-545 KKDGEDDLKTR
+545 KKKGESELKTR
-556 YVDAIEII
+556 YVDAIELI
-564 DFTLPNKED
+564 DFTLPKEE

>member
-64 DGIQMIKDNTIKA
+64 DGIQIVKDDTIEA

-89 LINKFL
+89 LINKFP
-95 KEEDNLKL
+95 EEDDNLKL

-138 KDSLDDM
+138 KNSLDDM

-182 WMEKDK
+182 WVDK
-188 KWIAKEVKAKTDAYK
+188 KWIAKEVKAKTEAYK
-203 YASEKVRSEYK
+203 YASEKVRYEYG
-214 DILEKD
+214 DILNNE
-220 GSRDKYDFAIELEK
+220 YDFASELEK

-248 IDGNNMGIKFS
+248 IDGNNMGVKFS

-264 QERKKLSLK
+264 QERKKLSLT
-273 VVDIVQ
+273 VVKIVQ
-279 KAFRKL
+279 NAFREL

-290 DEYDSKAYDEVL
+290 DEYDSKAYDEAL

-340 AKRFIEAVNEESF
+340 AKRFIEAVNKQDF

-362 SEEVKK
+362 SKEIKEEKK
-368 ENKSMKLS
+368 DNESMKIS

-405 SSAKTKSRQDDS
+405 GSAKTKSRQDDS

-509 RDLHSQIRFLENCEG
+509 RDLHAQIRFLENCEG
-524 VRDIIKEECNIKDI
+524 VRDIIKEECNTKDI

>member
-1 MAKKVG
+1 MSKEVG

-40 NDLMQNI
+40 NDLMQKI
-47 ILPKYNLK
+47 VLPSFNLK
-55 MPDISWKKS
+55 MPEISWQKS
-64 DGIQMIKDNTIKA
+64 KQIEMIKNDSIKA

-89 LINKFL
+89 LINKFSG
-95 KEEDNLKL
+95 KEDNLNL
-103 CRDIVSSWSLEIL
+103 CREIVKKWTLEIL
-116 KKAPGLKTGAAIGM
+116 KKAPGLKTGVAIGM
-130 MDVSEDAF
+130 MDVERF
-138 KDSLDDM
+138 KDSLDKM

-171 DISGKTADTFD
+171 NISGKTADTFD
-182 WMEKDK
+182 WVDK
-188 KWIAKEVKAKTDAYK
+188 SWIAKEVKAKTDAYT

-220 GSRDKYDFAIELEK
+220 GSRDKYDFASELEK

-248 IDGNNMGIKFS
+248 IDGNNMGVKFS

-264 QERKKLSLK
+264 QERKELSLK
-273 VVDIVQ
+273 VAQIVQ
-279 KAFRKL
+279 NAFYEL
-285 IQSII
+285 IKTII
-290 DEYDSKAYDEVL
+290 AEYDSKAYAEAL
-302 DKRDLIDDKGKK
+302 DMEKLIDKEGKK

-340 AKRFIEAVNEESF
+340 AKRFIEAVNKQEF
-353 LNDEQYKRM
+353 LSDEQHKRM

-368 ENKSMKLS
+368 EDNSIILS
-376 KTMSCCGGVAIVPLK
+376 KTMSCCGGVAVVPLK

-405 SSAKTKSRQDDS
+405 GSAKNKSRKNDN

-430 PSLEQ
+430 PDLEQ
-435 LCRYQYVAPEGYLH
+435 LCRYQYSAPEGYLH
-449 YGPYYIKKN
+449 YGPYSVQKEIQDG
-458 SDEDIAD
+458 SH
-465 KSSIN
+465 IN
-470 DLLSLKDKLKA
+470 DLLVLKDDIRDNVPK
-481 KVANNEIKDKLKDK
+481 
-495 VASNKIKELRDVLT
+495 NKIKELRDVLT
-509 RDLHSQIRFLENCEG
+509 KDMHTQIRFLENCKEIQK
-524 VRDIIKEECNIKDI
+524 IIDEECNQEGIG
-538 EAKAFWQ
+538 AQAFWQ
-545 KKDGEDDLKTR
+545 KKKGESELKTR
-556 YVDAIEII
+556 YVDAIELI
-564 DFTLPNKED
+564 DFTLPKEE

>member
-1 MAKKVG
+1 MSKEVG

-40 NDLMQNI
+40 NDLMQKI
-47 ILPKYNLK
+47 VLPSFNLK
-55 MPDISWKKS
+55 MPEISWQKS
-64 DGIQMIKDNTIKA
+64 EQIEMIKDDSIEA

-89 LINKFL
+89 LINKFSG
-95 KEEDNLKL
+95 KEDNLNL
-103 CRDIVSSWSLEIL
+103 CREIVKKWTLEIL

-130 MDVSEDAF
+130 MDVERF
-138 KDSLDDM
+138 KDSLDKM

-171 DISGKTADTFD
+171 NISGKTADIFD
-182 WMEKDK
+182 WVDK
-188 KWIAKEVKAKTDAYK
+188 NWIAKEVKAKTDAYT
-203 YASEKVRSEYK
+203 YASKKVRHEYE
-214 DILEKD
+214 DILN
-220 GSRDKYDFAIELEK
+220 DKYDFVSELEK

-248 IDGNNMGIKFS
+248 IDGNNMGVKFS

-264 QERKKLSLK
+264 QERKELSLK
-273 VVDIVQ
+273 VAQIVQ
-279 KAFRKL
+279 NAFYEL
-285 IQSII
+285 IKTII
-290 DEYDSKAYDEVL
+290 AEYDSKAYAEAL
-302 DKRDLIDDKGKK
+302 DMEKLIDKEGKK

-340 AKRFIEAVNEESF
+340 AKRFIEAVNKQEF
-353 LNDEQYKRM
+353 LSDEQHKRM

-368 ENKSMKLS
+368 EDNSIILS
-376 KTMSCCGGVAIVPLK
+376 KTMSCCGGVAVVPLK

-405 SSAKTKSRQDDS
+405 GSAKNKSRKNDN

-430 PSLEQ
+430 PDLEQ
-435 LCRYQYVAPEGYLH
+435 LCRYQYSAPEGYLH
-449 YGPYYIKKN
+449 YGPYSVQKEIQDG
-458 SDEDIAD
+458 SH
-465 KSSIN
+465 IN
-470 DLLSLKDKLKA
+470 DLLVLKDDIRDNVPK
-481 KVANNEIKDKLKDK
+481 
-495 VASNKIKELRDVLT
+495 NKIKELRDVLT
-509 RDLHSQIRFLENCEG
+509 KDMHTQIRFLENCKEIQK
-524 VRDIIKEECNIKDI
+524 IIDEECNQEGIG
-538 EAKAFWQ
+538 AQAFWQ
-545 KKDGEDDLKTR
+545 KKKDENELKTR

-564 DFTLPNKED
+564 DFTLPKEA

>member
-1 MAKKVG
+1 MSKEVG

-40 NDLMQNI
+40 NDLMQKI
-47 ILPKYNLK
+47 VLPSFNLK
-55 MPDISWKKS
+55 MPEISWQKS
-64 DGIQMIKDNTIKA
+64 KQIEMIKDDSIKA

-89 LINKFL
+89 LINKFSG
-95 KEEDNLKL
+95 KEDNLNL
-103 CRDIVSSWSLEIL
+103 CREIVKKWTLEIL
-116 KKAPGLKTGAAIGM
+116 KKAPGLKTAAAIGM
-130 MDVSEDAF
+130 MDVERF
-138 KDSLDDM
+138 KDSLDKM

-171 DISGKTADTFD
+171 NISGKTADTFD
-182 WMEKDK
+182 WVDK
-188 KWIAKEVKAKTDAYK
+188 SWIAKEVKAKTDAYT

-220 GSRDKYDFAIELEK
+220 GSRDKYDFASELEK

-248 IDGNNMGIKFS
+248 IDGNNMGVKFS

-264 QERKKLSLK
+264 QERKELSLK
-273 VVDIVQ
+273 VAQIVQ
-279 KAFRKL
+279 NAFYEL
-285 IQSII
+285 IKTII
-290 DEYDSKAYDEVL
+290 AEYDSKAYAEAL
-302 DKRDLIDDKGKK
+302 DMEKLIDKEGKK

-340 AKRFIEAVNEESF
+340 AKRFIEAVNKQEF
-353 LNDEQYKRM
+353 LSDEQHKRM

-368 ENKSMKLS
+368 EDNSIILS
-376 KTMSCCGGVAIVPLK
+376 KTMSCCGGVAVVPLK

-405 SSAKTKSRQDDS
+405 GSAKNKSRKNDN

-430 PSLEQ
+430 PDLEQ
-435 LCRYQYVAPEGYLH
+435 LCRYQYSAPEGYLH
-449 YGPYYIKKN
+449 YGPYSVQKEIQDG
-458 SDEDIAD
+458 SH
-465 KSSIN
+465 IN
-470 DLLSLKDKLKA
+470 DLLVLKDDIRDNVPK
-481 KVANNEIKDKLKDK
+481 
-495 VASNKIKELRDVLT
+495 NKIKELRDVLT
-509 RDLHSQIRFLENCEG
+509 KDMHTQIRFLENCKEIQK
-524 VRDIIKEECNIKDI
+524 IIDEECNQEGIG
-538 EAKAFWQ
+538 AQAFWQ
-545 KKDGEDDLKTR
+545 KKKGESELKTR
-556 YVDAIEII
+556 YVDAIELI
-564 DFTLPNKED
+564 DFTLPKEE

>member
-47 ILPKYNLK
+47 ILPRFNLK
-55 MPDISWKKS
+55 MPPLSWDNYKVKE
-64 DGIQMIKDNTIKA
+64 IQMIKDNTIKA

-89 LINKFL
+89 LINKFP

-130 MDVSEDAF
+130 MNVSEDAF
-138 KDSLDDM
+138 KNSLDDM

-182 WMEKDK
+182 WVDK

-203 YASEKVRSEYK
+203 YAAKKVRSEYK

-248 IDGNNMGIKFS
+248 IDGNNMGVKFS

-279 KAFRKL
+279 KAFREL

-290 DEYDSKAYDEVL
+290 DEYDSKAYDEAL

-340 AKRFIEAVNEESF
+340 AKRFIEAVNKQDF
-353 LNDEQYKRM
+353 LNDEQYERM
-362 SEEVKK
+362 SREVKE

-470 DLLSLKDKLKA
+470 DLLSLKDKLKT
-481 KVANNEIKDKLKDK
+481 KV
-495 VASNKIKELRDVLT
+495 VSNKIKELRDVLT
-509 RDLHSQIRFLENCEG
+509 RDLHAQIRFLENCES
-524 VRDIIKEECNIKDI
+524 VRDIIKEESKIKNI

>member
-182 WMEKDK
+182 WVDK
-188 KWIAKEVKAKTDAYK
+188 KWIAKEVKAKTEAYK
-203 YASEKVRSEYK
+203 YASEKVRYEYG
-214 DILEKD
+214 DILNNE
-220 GSRDKYDFAIELEK
+220 YDFASELEK

-248 IDGNNMGIKFS
+248 IDGNNMGVKFS

-264 QERKKLSLK
+264 QERKKLSLT
-273 VVDIVQ
+273 VVKIVQ
-279 KAFRKL
+279 NAFREL

-290 DEYDSKAYDEVL
+290 DEYDSKAYDEAL

-340 AKRFIEAVNEESF
+340 AKRFIEAVNKQDF

-362 SEEVKK
+362 SKEIKEEKK
-368 ENKSMKLS
+368 DNESMKIS

-405 SSAKTKSRQDDS
+405 GSAKTKSRQDDS

-465 KSSIN
+465 KSSIK

-481 KVANNEIKDKLKDK
+481 R

-509 RDLHSQIRFLENCEG
+509 RDLHAQIRFLENCES
-524 VRDIIKEECNIKDI
+524 VRDIIKEESNTKDI

-545 KKDGEDDLKTR
+545 KKDKEVKTR

>member
-1 MAKKVG
+1 MSKEVG

-40 NDLMQNI
+40 NDLMQKI
-47 ILPKYNLK
+47 VLPSFDLK
-55 MPDISWKKS
+55 MPEISWQESKQ
-64 DGIQMIKDNTIKA
+64 IEMIKDDSIEA

-95 KEEDNLKL
+95 GKEDNLNL
-103 CRDIVSSWSLEIL
+103 CREIVKKWTLEIL

-130 MDVSEDAF
+130 MDVERF
-138 KDSLDDM
+138 KDSLDKM

-171 DISGKTADTFD
+171 NISGKTADTFD
-182 WMEKDK
+182 WVDK
-188 KWIAKEVKAKTDAYK
+188 SWIAKEVKAKTDAYK

-220 GSRDKYDFAIELEK
+220 DSRDKYDFASELEK

-248 IDGNNMGIKFS
+248 IDGNNMGVKFS

-264 QERKKLSLK
+264 QERKELSLK
-273 VVDIVQ
+273 VAKIVQ
-279 KAFRKL
+279 NAFCEL
-285 IQSII
+285 IKTII
-290 DEYDSKAYDEVL
+290 VEYDTKAYAEAL
-302 DKRDLIDDKGKK
+302 DMKKLVDKEGKK

-340 AKRFIEAVNEESF
+340 AKRFIEAVNKQDF
-353 LNDEQYKRM
+353 LSDEQYEYM
-362 SEEVKK
+362 SKEVNK
-368 ENKSMKLS
+368 EKVEDKIELS
-376 KTMSCCGGVAIVPLK
+376 RTMSCCGGVAIVPLK

-405 SSAKTKSRQDDS
+405 GSAKNKSRENDN

-430 PSLEQ
+430 PYLDQ
-435 LCRYQYVAPEGYLH
+435 LCRYQYSAPEGYLH
-449 YGPYYIKKN
+449 YGPYSVQKEIQDG
-458 SDEDIAD
+458 SH
-465 KSSIN
+465 IN
-470 DLLSLKDKLKA
+470 DLLVLKDDIRDNVPK
-481 KVANNEIKDKLKDK
+481 
-495 VASNKIKELRDVLT
+495 NKIKELRDVLT
-509 RDLHSQIRFLENCEG
+509 KDMHTQIRFLENCKEIQK
-524 VRDIIKEECNIKDI
+524 IIDEECNQEGIG
-538 EAKAFWQ
+538 AQAFWQ
-545 KKDGEDDLKTR
+545 KKKDESELKTR
-556 YVDAIEII
+556 YVDAIELI
-564 DFTLPNKED
+564 DFTLPKEE

>member
-64 DGIQMIKDNTIKA
+64 DGIQIVKDDTIEA

-95 KEEDNLKL
+95 KEDDNLKL

-130 MDVSEDAF
+130 MDVSEETF

-220 GSRDKYDFAIELEK
+220 GSRDKYDFASELEK

-248 IDGNNMGIKFS
+248 IDGNNMGVKFS

-264 QERKKLSLK
+264 QERKKLSLT
-273 VVDIVQ
+273 VVKIVQ
-279 KAFRKL
+279 NAFREL
-285 IQSII
+285 IQGII
-290 DEYDSKAYDEVL
+290 DEYDSKAYDEAL

-340 AKRFIEAVNEESF
+340 AKRFIEAVNKQDF
-353 LNDEQYKRM
+353 LNDEQYERM
-362 SEEVKK
+362 SREVKE

-405 SSAKTKSRQDDS
+405 GSAKTKSRQDDS

-470 DLLSLKDKLKA
+470 DLLSLKDKLKT
-481 KVANNEIKDKLKDK
+481 KV
-495 VASNKIKELRDVLT
+495 VSNKIKELRDVLT
-509 RDLHSQIRFLENCEG
+509 RDLHAQIRFLENCES
-524 VRDIIKEECNIKDI
+524 VRDIIKEESKIKNI

>member
-47 ILPKYNLK
+47 ILPRFNLK
-55 MPDISWKKS
+55 MPPLSWDNYKVKE
-64 DGIQMIKDNTIKA
+64 IQMIKDNTIKA

-89 LINKFL
+89 LINKFP
-95 KEEDNLKL
+95 EEDDNLKL

-130 MDVSEDAF
+130 MNVSEDAF
-138 KDSLDDM
+138 KNSLDDM

-182 WMEKDK
+182 WVDK

-203 YASEKVRSEYK
+203 YAAKKVRSEYK

-248 IDGNNMGIKFS
+248 IDGNNMGVKFS

-279 KAFRKL
+279 KAFREL

-290 DEYDSKAYDEVL
+290 DEYDSKAYDEAL

-340 AKRFIEAVNEESF
+340 AKRFIEAVNKQDF
-353 LNDEQYKRM
+353 LNDEQYERM
-362 SEEVKK
+362 SREVKE

-470 DLLSLKDKLKA
+470 DLLSLKDKLKT
-481 KVANNEIKDKLKDK
+481 KV
-495 VASNKIKELRDVLT
+495 VSNKIKELRDVLT
-509 RDLHSQIRFLENCEG
+509 RDLHAQIRFLENCES
-524 VRDIIKEECNIKDI
+524 VRDIIKEESNTKDI

-545 KKDGEDDLKTR
+545 KKDKEVKTR

>member
-1 MAKKVG
+1 MSKEVG

-40 NDLMQNI
+40 NDLMQKI
-47 ILPKYNLK
+47 VLPSFNLK
-55 MPDISWKKS
+55 MPEISWQKS
-64 DGIQMIKDNTIKA
+64 EQIEMIKDDSIEA

-89 LINKFL
+89 LINKFSG
-95 KEEDNLKL
+95 KEDNLNL
-103 CRDIVSSWSLEIL
+103 CREIVKKWTLEIL

-130 MDVSEDAF
+130 MDVERF
-138 KDSLDDM
+138 KDSLDKM

-171 DISGKTADTFD
+171 NISGKTADTFD
-182 WMEKDK
+182 WVDK
-188 KWIAKEVKAKTDAYK
+188 SWIAKEVKAKTDAYT
-203 YASEKVRSEYK
+203 YASEKVRYEY
-214 DILEKD
+214 DNILH
-220 GSRDKYDFAIELEK
+220 DKYDFASELEK

-248 IDGNNMGIKFS
+248 IDGNNMGVKFS

-264 QERKKLSLK
+264 QERKELSLK
-273 VVDIVQ
+273 VAKIVQ
-279 KAFRKL
+279 NAFYEL
-285 IQSII
+285 IKTII
-290 DEYDSKAYDEVL
+290 AEYDSKAYAEAL
-302 DKRDLIDDKGKK
+302 DMEKLVDKEGKK

-340 AKRFIEAVNEESF
+340 AKRFIEAVNKQEF
-353 LNDEQYKRM
+353 LSDEQHKHM

-368 ENKSMKLS
+368 EGNSIILS

-405 SSAKTKSRQDDS
+405 GSAKNKSRENDN

-430 PSLEQ
+430 PDLEQ
-435 LCRYQYVAPEGYLH
+435 LCRYQYSAPEGYLH
-449 YGPYYIKKN
+449 YGPYSVQKEIQDG
-458 SDEDIAD
+458 SH
-465 KSSIN
+465 IN
-470 DLLSLKDKLKA
+470 DLLVLKDDIRDNVPK
-481 KVANNEIKDKLKDK
+481 
-495 VASNKIKELRDVLT
+495 NKIKELRDVLIKDMHT
-509 RDLHSQIRFLENCEG
+509 QIRFLENCKEIQK
-524 VRDIIKEECNIKDI
+524 IIDEECNQEGIG
-538 EAKAFWQ
+538 AQAFWQ
-545 KKDGEDDLKTR
+545 KKKGESELKTR
-556 YVDAIEII
+556 YVDAIELI
-564 DFTLPNKED
+564 DFTLPKEE

>member
-1 MAKKVG
+1 MSKEVG

-130 MDVSEDAF
+130 MDVERF
-138 KDSLDDM
+138 KDSLDKM

-171 DISGKTADTFD
+171 NISGKTADTFD
-182 WMEKDK
+182 WVDK
-188 KWIAKEVKAKTDAYK
+188 NWIAKEVKAKTDAYT
-203 YASEKVRSEYK
+203 YASEKVRYEY
-214 DILEKD
+214 DNILH
-220 GSRDKYDFAIELEK
+220 DKYDFASELEK

-248 IDGNNMGIKFS
+248 IDGNNMGVKFS

-273 VVDIVQ
+273 VAQIVQ
-279 KAFRKL
+279 NAFCEL
-285 IQSII
+285 IKTII
-290 DEYDSKAYDEVL
+290 AEYDSKAYAEAL
-302 DKRDLIDDKGKK
+302 DMEKLIDKEGKK

-391 YPFFRAYQLAEHLC
+391 YPFFRAYQLAEYLC

-509 RDLHSQIRFLENCEG
+509 RDLHAQIRFLENCEG
-524 VRDIIKEECNIKDI
+524 VRDIIKEECNTKDI

>member
-1 MAKKVG
+1 MSKEVG

-40 NDLMQNI
+40 NDLMQKI
-47 ILPKYNLK
+47 VLPSFNLK
-55 MPDISWKKS
+55 MPEISWQKS
-64 DGIQMIKDNTIKA
+64 EQIEMIKDDSIEA

-89 LINKFL
+89 LINKFSG
-95 KEEDNLKL
+95 KEDNLNL
-103 CRDIVSSWSLEIL
+103 CREIVKKWTLEIL

-130 MDVSEDAF
+130 MDVERF
-138 KDSLDDM
+138 KDSLDKM

-171 DISGKTADTFD
+171 NISGKTADIFD
-182 WMEKDK
+182 WVDK
-188 KWIAKEVKAKTDAYK
+188 NWIAKEVKAKTDAYT
-203 YASEKVRSEYK
+203 YASKKVRHEYE
-214 DILEKD
+214 DILN
-220 GSRDKYDFAIELEK
+220 DKYDFVSELEK

-248 IDGNNMGIKFS
+248 IDGNNMGVKFS

-264 QERKKLSLK
+264 QERKELSLK
-273 VVDIVQ
+273 VAQIVQ
-279 KAFRKL
+279 NAFCEL
-285 IQSII
+285 IKTII
-290 DEYDSKAYDEVL
+290 AEYDSKAYAEAL
-302 DKRDLIDDKGKK
+302 DMEKLIDKEGKK

-340 AKRFIEAVNEESF
+340 AKRFIEAVNKQEF
-353 LNDEQYKRM
+353 LSDEQHKRM

-368 ENKSMKLS
+368 EDNSIILS
-376 KTMSCCGGVAIVPLK
+376 KTMSCCGGVAVVPLK

-405 SSAKTKSRQDDS
+405 GSAKNKSRKNDN

-430 PSLEQ
+430 PDLEQ
-435 LCRYQYVAPEGYLH
+435 LCRYQYSAPEGYLH
-449 YGPYYIKKN
+449 YGPYSVQKEIQDG
-458 SDEDIAD
+458 SH
-465 KSSIN
+465 IN
-470 DLLSLKDKLKA
+470 DLLVLKDDIRDNVPK
-481 KVANNEIKDKLKDK
+481 
-495 VASNKIKELRDVLT
+495 NKIKELRDVLT
-509 RDLHSQIRFLENCEG
+509 KDMHTQIRFLENCKEIQK
-524 VRDIIKEECNIKDI
+524 IIDEECNQEGIG
-538 EAKAFWQ
+538 AQAFWQ
-545 KKDGEDDLKTR
+545 KKKDENELKTR

-564 DFTLPNKED
+564 DFTLPKEA

>member
-1 MAKKVG
+1 MSKEVG

-40 NDLMQNI
+40 NDLMQKI
-47 ILPKYNLK
+47 VLPSFNLK
-55 MPDISWKKS
+55 MPEISWQKS
-64 DGIQMIKDNTIKA
+64 EQIEMIKDDSIEA

-89 LINKFL
+89 LINKFSG
-95 KEEDNLKL
+95 KEDNLNL
-103 CRDIVSSWSLEIL
+103 CREIVKKWTLEIL

-130 MDVSEDAF
+130 MDVERF
-138 KDSLDDM
+138 KDSLDKM

-171 DISGKTADTFD
+171 NISGKTADIFD
-182 WMEKDK
+182 WVDK
-188 KWIAKEVKAKTDAYK
+188 NWIAKEVKAKTDAYT
-203 YASEKVRSEYK
+203 YASKKVRHEYE
-214 DILEKD
+214 DILN
-220 GSRDKYDFAIELEK
+220 DKYDFVSELEK

-248 IDGNNMGIKFS
+248 IDGNNMGVKFS

-264 QERKKLSLK
+264 QERKELSLK
-273 VVDIVQ
+273 VAQIVQ
-279 KAFRKL
+279 NAFYEL
-285 IQSII
+285 IKTII
-290 DEYDSKAYDEVL
+290 AEYDSKAYAEAL
-302 DKRDLIDDKGKK
+302 DMEKLIDKEGKK

-340 AKRFIEAVNEESF
+340 AKRFIEAVNKQEF
-353 LNDEQYKRM
+353 LSDEQHKRM

-368 ENKSMKLS
+368 EDNSIILR
-376 KTMSCCGGVAIVPLK
+376 KTMSCCGGVAVVPLK

-405 SSAKTKSRQDDS
+405 GSAKNKSRKNDN

-430 PSLEQ
+430 PDLEQ
-435 LCRYQYVAPEGYLH
+435 LCRYQYSAPEGYLH
-449 YGPYYIKKN
+449 YGPYSVQKEIQDG
-458 SDEDIAD
+458 SH
-465 KSSIN
+465 IN
-470 DLLSLKDKLKA
+470 DLLVLKDDIRDNVPK
-481 KVANNEIKDKLKDK
+481 
-495 VASNKIKELRDVLT
+495 NKIKELRDVLT
-509 RDLHSQIRFLENCEG
+509 KDMHTQIRFLENCKEIQK
-524 VRDIIKEECNIKDI
+524 IIDEECNQEGIG
-538 EAKAFWQ
+538 AQAFWQ
-545 KKDGEDDLKTR
+545 KKKDENELKTR

-564 DFTLPNKED
+564 DFTLPKEA

>member
-1 MAKKVG
+1 MSKEVG
-7 AILLDTRSI
+7 VILLDTRSI

-40 NDLMQNI
+40 NDLMQKI
-47 ILPKYNLK
+47 VLPSFNLK
-55 MPDISWKKS
+55 MPEISWQKS
-64 DGIQMIKDNTIKA
+64 EQIEMIKDDSIEA

-89 LINKFL
+89 LINKFSG
-95 KEEDNLKL
+95 KEDNLNL
-103 CRDIVSSWSLEIL
+103 CREIVKKWTLEIL

-130 MDVSEDAF
+130 MNVERF
-138 KDSLDDM
+138 KDSLDKM

-171 DISGKTADTFD
+171 NISGKTADTFD
-182 WMEKDK
+182 WVDK
-188 KWIAKEVKAKTDAYK
+188 NWIAKEVKAKTDAYT

-220 GSRDKYDFAIELEK
+220 GSRDKYDFASELEK

-248 IDGNNMGIKFS
+248 IDGNNMGVKFS

-264 QERKKLSLK
+264 QERKELSLK
-273 VVDIVQ
+273 VAQIVQ
-279 KAFRKL
+279 NAFYEL
-285 IQSII
+285 IKTII
-290 DEYDSKAYDEVL
+290 AEYDSKAYAEAL
-302 DKRDLIDDKGKK
+302 DMEKLVDKEGKK

-340 AKRFIEAVNEESF
+340 AKRFIEAVNKQEF
-353 LNDEQYKRM
+353 LSDEQHKHM

-368 ENKSMKLS
+368 EGNSIILS

-405 SSAKTKSRQDDS
+405 GSAKNKSRDNDN

-430 PSLEQ
+430 PDLDQ
-435 LCRYQYVAPEGYLH
+435 LCRYQYSAPEGYLH
-449 YGPYYIKKN
+449 YGPYSVQKEIQDG
-458 SDEDIAD
+458 SH
-465 KSSIN
+465 IN
-470 DLLSLKDKLKA
+470 DLLVLKDDIRDNVPK
-481 KVANNEIKDKLKDK
+481 
-495 VASNKIKELRDVLT
+495 NKIKELRDVLT
-509 RDLHSQIRFLENCEG
+509 KDMHTQIRFLENCKEIQK
-524 VRDIIKEECNIKDI
+524 IIDEECNQEGIG
-538 EAKAFWQ
+538 AQAFWQ
-545 KKDGEDDLKTR
+545 KKKGESELKTR
-556 YVDAIEII
+556 YVDAIELI
-564 DFTLPNKED
+564 DFTLPKEE

>member
-1 MAKKVG
+1 MSKEVG

-40 NDLMQNI
+40 NDLMQKI
-47 ILPKYNLK
+47 VLPSFNLK
-55 MPDISWKKS
+55 MPEISWQKS
-64 DGIQMIKDNTIKA
+64 KQIEMIKDDSIKA

-89 LINKFL
+89 LINKFSG
-95 KEEDNLKL
+95 KEDNLNL
-103 CRDIVSSWSLEIL
+103 CREIVKKWTLEIL
-116 KKAPGLKTGAAIGM
+116 KKAPGLKTGVAIGM
-130 MDVSEDAF
+130 MDVERF
-138 KDSLDDM
+138 KDSLDKM

-171 DISGKTADTFD
+171 NISGKTADTFD
-182 WMEKDK
+182 WVDK
-188 KWIAKEVKAKTDAYK
+188 SWIAKEVKAKTDAYT

-220 GSRDKYDFAIELEK
+220 GSRDKYDFASELEK

-248 IDGNNMGIKFS
+248 IDGNNMGVKFS

-264 QERKKLSLK
+264 QERKELSLK
-273 VVDIVQ
+273 VAQIVQ
-279 KAFRKL
+279 NAFYEL
-285 IQSII
+285 IKTII
-290 DEYDSKAYDEVL
+290 AEYDSKAYAEAL
-302 DKRDLIDDKGKK
+302 DMEKLIDKEGKK

-340 AKRFIEAVNEESF
+340 AKRFIEAVNKQEF
-353 LNDEQYKRM
+353 LSDEQHKRM

-368 ENKSMKLS
+368 EDNSIILS
-376 KTMSCCGGVAIVPLK
+376 KTMSCCGGVAVVPLK

-405 SSAKTKSRQDDS
+405 GSAKNKSRKNDN

-430 PSLEQ
+430 PDLEQ
-435 LCRYQYVAPEGYLH
+435 LCRYQYSAPEGYLH
-449 YGPYYIKKN
+449 YGPYSVQKEIQDG
-458 SDEDIAD
+458 SH
-465 KSSIN
+465 IN
-470 DLLSLKDKLKA
+470 DLLVLKDDIRDNVPK
-481 KVANNEIKDKLKDK
+481 
-495 VASNKIKELRDVLT
+495 NKIKELRDVLT
-509 RDLHSQIRFLENCEG
+509 KDMHTQIRFLENCKEIQK
-524 VRDIIKEECNIKDI
+524 IIDEECNQEGIG
-538 EAKAFWQ
+538 AQAFWQ
-545 KKDGEDDLKTR
+545 KKKGESELKTR
-556 YVDAIEII
+556 YVDAIELI
-564 DFTLPNKED
+564 DFTLPKEE

>member
-1 MAKKVG
+1 MSKEVG

-40 NDLMQNI
+40 NDLMQKI
-47 ILPKYNLK
+47 VLPSFNLK
-55 MPDISWKKS
+55 MPEISWQKS
-64 DGIQMIKDNTIKA
+64 EQIEMIKDDSIEA

-89 LINKFL
+89 LINKFSG
-95 KEEDNLKL
+95 KEDNLNL
-103 CRDIVSSWSLEIL
+103 CREIVKKWTLEIL

-130 MDVSEDAF
+130 MDVERF
-138 KDSLDDM
+138 KDSLDKM

-171 DISGKTADTFD
+171 NISGKTADTFD
-182 WMEKDK
+182 WVDK
-188 KWIAKEVKAKTDAYK
+188 SWIAKEVKAKTDAYT

-220 GSRDKYDFAIELEK
+220 GSRDKYDFASELEK

-248 IDGNNMGIKFS
+248 IDGNNMGVKFS

-264 QERKKLSLK
+264 QERKELSLK
-273 VVDIVQ
+273 VAQIVQ
-279 KAFRKL
+279 NAFCEL
-285 IQSII
+285 IKTII
-290 DEYDSKAYDEVL
+290 AEYDSKAYAEAL
-302 DKRDLIDDKGKK
+302 DMEKLIDKEGKK

-340 AKRFIEAVNEESF
+340 AKRFIEAVNKQEF
-353 LNDEQYKRM
+353 LSDEQHKRM

-368 ENKSMKLS
+368 EDNSIILS
-376 KTMSCCGGVAIVPLK
+376 KTMSCCGGVAVVPLK

-405 SSAKTKSRQDDS
+405 GSAKNKSRKNDN

-430 PSLEQ
+430 PDLEQ
-435 LCRYQYVAPEGYLH
+435 LCRYQYSAPEGYLH
-449 YGPYYIKKN
+449 YGPYSVQKEIQDG
-458 SDEDIAD
+458 SH
-465 KSSIN
+465 IN
-470 DLLSLKDKLKA
+470 DLLVLKDDIRDNVPK
-481 KVANNEIKDKLKDK
+481 
-495 VASNKIKELRDVLT
+495 NKIKELRDVLT
-509 RDLHSQIRFLENCEG
+509 KDMHTQIRFLENCKEIQK
-524 VRDIIKEECNIKDI
+524 IIDEECNQEGIG
-538 EAKAFWQ
+538 AQAFWQ
-545 KKDGEDDLKTR
+545 KKKGESELKTR
-556 YVDAIEII
+556 YVDAIELI
-564 DFTLPNKED
+564 DFTLPKEE